1 MNMLLHVN
9 QLDSYYGR
17 SQTLHGVSLI
27 VEEGELVCVLG
38 ANGAGKSTLLK
49 NIIGLVKPR
58 QGSIEFSGRRIEQMA
73 AFQIVREGVTLC
85 PEDKKIFP
93 QMSVL
98 KNLLLG
104 AWVHGSDH
112 SRIQKNL
119 NDVFELFPILNDRQS
134 QMAGTL
140 SGGEQ
145 QMMVIGRSLM
155 SNPKLLMLDEPSL
168 GIAPLVVAR
177 IFEVIREINRRGTT
191 ILLIEQN
198 ASISLKTA
206 TRGYILETGQVILE
220 GKADDL
226 LQDEKVKKAYLG
238 L

>member
-1 MNMLLHVN
+1 MLLHVN

-17 SQTLHGVSLI
+17 SQTLHGVSLT

-119 NDVFELFPILNDRQS
+119 NDIFELFPILNDRQS

-191 ILLIEQN
+191 ILLVEQN

-206 TRGYILETGQVILE
+206 SRGYILETGQVILE
-220 GKADDL
+220 GKAGDL

>member
-1 MNMLLHVN
+1 MLLRV
-9 QLDSYYGR
+9 DRVESFYGR
-17 SQTLHGVSLI
+17 SQTLHDVSLS
-27 VEEGELVCVLG
+27 VEERELICVLG

-49 NIIGLVKPR
+49 NIVGLVKPR
-58 QGSIEFSGRRIEQMA
+58 KGTVEFAGHRIEQMPA
-73 AFQIVREGVTLC
+73 HQIVREGVTLC

-104 AWVHGSDH
+104 AWVHGRDDSKI
-112 SRIQKNL
+112 RENIEG
-119 NDVFELFPILNDRQS
+119 VFDLFPILNERKN

-145 QMMVIGRSLM
+145 QMLVIGRSLM

-168 GIAPLVVAR
+168 GIAPLVVER
-177 IFEVIREINRRGTT
+177 IFEVIREINRRGTA
-191 ILLIEQN
+191 ILLVEQN
-198 ASISLKTA
+198 ASISLATA
-206 TRGYILETGQVILE
+206 SRGYIMETGRIVLS
-220 GKADDL
+220 GSALTL

-238 L
+238 I

>member
-17 SQTLHGVSLI
+17 SQTLHNVSLT
-27 VEEGELVCVLG
+27 VEEGELICVLG

-58 QGSIEFSGRRIEQMA
+58 QGSIEFAGRRIEQLA
-73 AFQIVREGVTLC
+73 AFQIVREGITLC

-191 ILLIEQN
+191 ILLVEQN

-220 GKADDL
+220 GKAGDL

>member
-9 QLDSYYGR
+9 QVDSFYGR
-17 SQTLHGVSLI
+17 SQTLHGVSLT
-27 VEEGELVCVLG
+27 VEKGELICVLG

-49 NIIGLVKPR
+49 NIVGLVKPR
-58 QGSIEFSGRRIEQMA
+58 QGSIEFAGKRIEQMA
-73 AFQIVREGVTLC
+73 AFQIVREGITLC

-93 QMSVL
+93 QMSVM

-104 AWVHGSDH
+104 AWVHGNDQAKV
-112 SRIQKNL
+112 QKNL
-119 NDVFELFPILNDRQS
+119 EEVFELFPILKDRQS

-155 SNPKLLMLDEPSL
+155 SNPQLLMLDEPSL

-191 ILLIEQN
+191 ILLVEQN

-206 TRGYILETGQVILE
+206 TRGYILETGQLILE
-220 GKADDL
+220 GKAAEL

>member
-1 MNMLLHVN
+1 MLLRVD
-9 QLDSYYGR
+9 QVESFYGR
-17 SQTLHGVSLI
+17 SQTLHGVSLS
-27 VEEGELVCVLG
+27 VEEKELICVLG

-49 NIIGLVKPR
+49 NIAGLVKPR
-58 QGSIEFSGRRIEQMA
+58 KGVVEFAGRRIDQMSA
-73 AFQIVREGVTLC
+73 HQIVREGVTLC

-104 AWVHGSDH
+104 AWVHGRDYP
-112 SRIQKNL
+112 RIQKNMVE
-119 NDVFELFPILNDRQS
+119 VFELFPILNERKN

-145 QMMVIGRSLM
+145 QMLVIGRSLM

-168 GIAPLVVAR
+168 GIAPLVVER

-191 ILLIEQN
+191 ILLVEQN
-198 ASISLKTA
+198 ASISLTTA
-206 TRGYILETGQVILE
+206 GRGYIMETGRIVLS
-220 GKADDL
+220 GSASTL

-238 L
+238 I

>member
-1 MNMLLHVN
+1 MLLRVD
-9 QLDSYYGR
+9 QVESFYGR
-17 SQTLHGVSLI
+17 SQTLHGVSLT
-27 VEEGELVCVLG
+27 VEEGELICVLG

-49 NIIGLVKPR
+49 NISGLVKPR
-58 QGSIEFSGRRIEQMA
+58 RGTIEFAGRRIEQLSA
-73 AFQIVREGVTLC
+73 HQIVREGVTLC

-104 AWVHGSDH
+104 AWVHGRDYPK
-112 SRIQKNL
+112 IKKNMTEA
-119 NDVFELFPILNDRQS
+119 FELFPILNDRQN

-145 QMMVIGRSLM
+145 QMLVIGRSLM

-168 GIAPLVVAR
+168 GMAPLVVER
-177 IFEVIREINRRGTT
+177 IFEAIQEINKRGTT
-191 ILLIEQN
+191 ILLVEQN
-198 ASISLKTA
+198 ASISLTTA
-206 TRGYILETGQVILE
+206 VRGYIMETGRIILA
-220 GKADDL
+220 GAAKDL
-226 LQDEKVKKAYLG
+226 LEDEKVKKAYLG

>member
-1 MNMLLHVN
+1 MLLRVN

-17 SQTLHGVSLI
+17 SQTLHGVSLR
-27 VEEGELVCVLG
+27 VEEGELICVLG

-49 NIIGLVKPR
+49 NIVGLVKPR
-58 QGSIEFSGRRIEQMA
+58 LGSIEFEGKRIEQMSV
-73 AFQIVREGVTLC
+73 FQIVREGITLC

-104 AWVHGSDH
+104 AWIHGSDH
-112 SRIQKNL
+112 SRIQKNIQ
-119 NDVFELFPILNDRQS
+119 DVFELFPILNERQS

-168 GIAPLVVAR
+168 GIAPLVVSR

-191 ILLIEQN
+191 ILLVEQN
-198 ASISLKTA
+198 AAISLKTA
-206 TRGYILETGQVILE
+206 SRAYIMETGQLILE
-220 GKADDL
+220 GKAGDL

>member
-1 MNMLLHVN
+1 MLLHVN

-17 SQTLHGVSLI
+17 SQTLHGVSLT
-27 VEEGELVCVLG
+27 VEEGELICVLG

-104 AWVHGSDH
+104 AWIHGSDH

-191 ILLIEQN
+191 ILLVEQN
-198 ASISLKTA
+198 ASICLKTA
-206 TRGYILETGQVILE
+206 SRGYIMETGQLILE
-220 GKADDL
+220 GKAGDL

>member
-1 MNMLLHVN
+1 MLLQVN
-9 QLDSYYGR
+9 QLNSYYGR
-17 SQTLHGVSLI
+17 SQTLHGVSLT

-112 SRIQKNL
+112 SRIQKNI

-220 GKADDL
+220 GKARDL

>member
-17 SQTLHGVSLI
+17 SQTLHNVSLT
-27 VEEGELVCVLG
+27 VEEGELICVLG

-58 QGSIEFSGRRIEQMA
+58 QGSIEFAGRRIEQLA
-73 AFQIVREGVTLC
+73 AFQIVREGITLC

-191 ILLIEQN
+191 ILLVEQN

-206 TRGYILETGQVILE
+206 SRGYILETGQVILE
-220 GKADDL
+220 GKAGDL

>member
-1 MNMLLHVN
+1 MLLRVD
-9 QLDSYYGR
+9 QVESFYGR
-17 SQTLHGVSLI
+17 SQTLHGVSLT
-27 VEEGELVCVLG
+27 VEEGELICVLG

-49 NIIGLVKPR
+49 NIVGLVKPR
-58 QGSIEFSGRRIEQMA
+58 RGTIEFAGKRIDQMSA
-73 AFQIVREGVTLC
+73 HQIVREGVTLC

-104 AWVHGSDH
+104 AWVHGRDNA
-112 SRIQKNL
+112 RIQKNRAE
-119 NDVFELFPILNDRQS
+119 VFELFPILNDRQN

-145 QMMVIGRSLM
+145 QMLVIGRSLM

-168 GIAPLVVAR
+168 GIAPIVVER
-177 IFEVIREINRRGTT
+177 IFEVIREINKRSTT
-191 ILLIEQN
+191 ILLVEQN
-198 ASISLKTA
+198 ASISLTTA
-206 TRGYILETGQVILE
+206 SRGYIMETGQITLT
-220 GKADDL
+220 GLAKDL
-226 LQDEKVKKAYLG
+226 LADEKVKKAYLG

>member
-1 MNMLLHVN
+1 MNMLLQVN

-17 SQTLHGVSLI
+17 SQTLHGVSLT

-119 NDVFELFPILNDRQS
+119 NDIFELFPILNDRQS

-191 ILLIEQN
+191 ILLVEQN

-206 TRGYILETGQVILE
+206 SRGYILETGQVILE
-220 GKADDL
+220 GKAGDL

>member
-1 MNMLLHVN
+1 MLRVERV
-9 QLDSYYGR
+9 DTFYGR
-17 SQTLHGVSLI
+17 SQILHGVSLT
-27 VEEGELVCVLG
+27 VRERELICVLG

-49 NIIGLVKPR
+49 TIVGLVPFR
-58 QGSIEFSGRRIEQMA
+58 GGSVEFSGRPIGRMPPHL
-73 AFQIVREGVTLC
+73 IVREGITLC

-98 KNLLLG
+98 KNLNLG
-104 AWVHGSDH
+104 AWVHGGDAAK
-112 SRIQKNL
+112 IEKNMGEI
-119 NDVFELFPILNDRQS
+119 FGLFPILRERRN

-145 QMMVIGRSLM
+145 QMLVIGRSLM

-168 GIAPLVVAR
+168 GIAPLVVER

-191 ILLIEQN
+191 ILLVEQN
-198 ASISLKTA
+198 ASISLTTA
-206 TRGYILETGQVILE
+206 ARGYIMETGRITLE
-220 GKADDL
+220 GPSETL
-226 LQDEKVKKAYLG
+226 LRDEKVKKAYLG

>member
-1 MNMLLHVN
+1 MLLHVN

-17 SQTLHGVSLI
+17 SQTLHGVSLT
-27 VEEGELVCVLG
+27 VEEGELICVLG

-104 AWVHGSDH
+104 AWIHGSDH

-145 QMMVIGRSLM
+145 QMLVIGRSLM

-177 IFEVIREINRRGTT
+177 IFEVIREINRRGTA
-191 ILLIEQN
+191 ILLVEQN

-206 TRGYILETGQVILE
+206 SRAYIMETGQLILE
-220 GKADDL
+220 GKAGDL

>member
-17 SQTLHGVSLI
+17 SQTLHGVSLT
-27 VEEGELVCVLG
+27 VEEGELICVLG

-58 QGSIEFSGRRIEQMA
+58 QGSIEFAGRRIEQLA
-73 AFQIVREGVTLC
+73 AFQIVREGITLC

-112 SRIQKNL
+112 SIIQKNL

-191 ILLIEQN
+191 ILLVEQN

-206 TRGYILETGQVILE
+206 SRGYILETGQVILE
-220 GKADDL
+220 GKAGDL

>member
-1 MNMLLHVN
+1 
-9 QLDSYYGR
+9 
-17 SQTLHGVSLI
+17 
-27 VEEGELVCVLG
+27 
-38 ANGAGKSTLLK
+38 
-49 NIIGLVKPR
+49 
-58 QGSIEFSGRRIEQMA
+58 
-73 AFQIVREGVTLC
+73 
-85 PEDKKIFP
+85 
-93 QMSVL
+93 
-98 KNLLLG
+98 
-104 AWVHGSDH
+104 
-112 SRIQKNL
+112 
-119 NDVFELFPILNDRQS
+119 
-134 QMAGTL
+134 MAGTL

-191 ILLIEQN
+191 ILLVEQN

-220 GKADDL
+220 GKAGDL